1 MMSCPGGAEVKPLN
15 TTRRLAVLPVAVAL
29 TTIGLT
35 TAAAHA
41 DPSPDPGPEA
51 SCTYKL
57 TAPSRVNVSGAD
69 MVTATI
75 TPGAC
80 TGLIQPNS
88 FTVCVEMLG
97 SGTPQCN
104 FSPIY
109 KAVQVYFTPYRK
121 GATYRSTGRGC
132 GNLLPSG
139 DESCTSLGPYTTTL

>member
-1 MMSCPGGAEVKPLN
+1 MNPL
-15 TTRRLAVLPVAVAL
+15 TRSRRLAVLPMAL
-29 TTIGLT
+29 ALSTIGLT
-35 TAAAHA
+35 AAAAHA
-41 DPSPDPGPEA
+41 APSPDPGPA
-51 SCTYKL
+51 GSCTYKL
-57 TAPSRVNVSGAD
+57 TPPSRVNVSGTD

-88 FTVCVEMLG
+88 FTVCVEMSD

-104 FSPIY
+104 FTPIY
-109 KAVQVYFTPYRK
+109 QAVQVYFAPYRK

-139 DESCTSLGPYTTTL
+139 DESCTSLGPYTATL